1 MVAAPLVQALHSL
14 HQHLQHSGHQ
24 VIVDGQASGGG
35 GGDGWNG
42 KIIKGIG
49 LNVLMFGLYIL
60 LSDGGGGF
68 FGGGGDGGGGG
79 G

>member
-1 MVAAPLVQALHSL
+1 MT
-14 HQHLQHSGHQ
+14 HLCILQ
-24 VIVDGQASGGG
+24 SGGG

-49 LNVLMFGLYIL
+49 LNALMFGLYIL

-68 FGGGGDGGGGG
+68 FGGGGDGSGGG
-79 G
+79 